1 MAAVAHNLLDSAHEI
16 RLKLECKLFDHA
28 NKVVY
33 SIKEEVKETVS
44 DKSADFELD
53 INEIQKFQIVCMQ
66 PLVKK
71 VLASIV
77 EQSGMVFNKLQCERT
92 INKKLETSWSDVV
105 AGRNPFTLVFEP
117 AAPQHIETVI
127 TSRSSQQ
134 CPGNHVYG
142 AK

>member
-16 RLKLECKLFDHA
+16 RLKLECKLFDHV

-53 INEIQKFQIVCMQ
+53 INEIQKFQIVCTR

-77 EQSGMVFNKLQCERT
+77 EQFGMVFSKLQCE
-92 INKKLETSWSDVV
+92 
-105 AGRNPFTLVFEP
+105 
-117 AAPQHIETVI
+117 
-127 TSRSSQQ
+127 
-134 CPGNHVYG
+134 
-142 AK
+142 